1 MKDLLK
7 VFLVDDEPL
16 ALTRLA
22 KLLMKTDKIEIVG
35 QTNKPLDALK
45 IIPNLKLD
53 ALFLDIQMPELTG
66 FELLQKLENYP
77 PVIFTTAFDQFALD
91 AFEVYS
97 IDYLL
102 KPIAF
107 KRLEKALEKLEK
119 ITAEKPEEP
128 TEKIQKLLEHL
139 SPKKTPLLRLP
150 SRIGRKVQL
159 LNVSEITHFFSED
172 KMTFAQTLEEKKL
185 PINFSLIE
193 LENRLEK
200 DIFIRINRNM
210 IINADFIEDVRFGNR
225 VIVRLKDAKKTEIL
239 VAHERVKALREFLGM

>member
-45 IIPNLKLD
+45 MIPNLKLD